1 MITLTNVTK
10 AYKNNQV
17 PVLNGIQ
24 LSIQSTDRVAITG
37 PSGSGKSTLLRLIAG
52 IEPPTDGTV
61 RLFDRNL
68 YECNDDERAVIRR
81 ETFGFIFQSFRLFP
95 SLTVLDNVALGLDI
109 KGDTESR
116 EKAANW
122 LNDVG
127 LSHRKT
133 HYPAELSGGEKQRVA
148 IARALASH
156 PKVIVADEPTGNL
169 DQANSDMVKDLLTEC
184 MEKTKA
190 ALILVTHDLELATMC
205 PVNYQLDR
213 GQLVQ

>member
-17 PVLNGIQ
+17 SVLNGIQ
-24 LSIQSTDRVAITG
+24 LSINSTDRVAITG

-52 IEPPTDGTV
+52 IEPPTDGSV
-61 RLFDRNL
+61 RFFDRDL

-81 ETFGFIFQSFRLFP
+81 DTFGFIFQSFRLFP
-95 SLTVLDNVALGLDI
+95 SLNVLDNVALGLDI

-116 EKAANW
+116 EKASAW
-122 LNDVG
+122 LDDVG
-127 LSHRKT
+127 LSHRKN

-184 MEKTKA
+184 MEKTKGRA
-190 ALILVTHDLELATMC
+190 YFSHPRFELAKMC
-205 PVNYQLDR
+205 PINYQLDR